1 MITYWNKQR
10 KQLNN
15 MPQDLDF
22 SAVHFGYRH
31 FQAKKWQPRHSF
43 IYLNGRRMITFF
55 YDWNIFERR
64 LSDKWGFCI
73 GIVSGFLSSIFFT
86 VSFSAIEWNTS
97 TWNWTPSR
105 SLQISISMTLFIWR
119 RSEATMG
126 NAIHME
132 IFQKREIRLVLP
144 ATGVLLHYC

>member
-1 MITYWNKQR
+1 MTTQTVLY
-10 KQLNN
+10 
-15 MPQDLDF
+15 
-22 SAVHFGYRH
+22 S
-31 FQAKKWQPRHSF
+31 
-43 IYLNGRRMITFF
+43 NGRRMTTFF
-55 YDWNIFERR
+55 YEWNIFERR

-73 GIVSGFLSSIFFT
+73 DIVSDFLSSIFFT

-119 RSEATMG
+119 RCEATMG

-144 ATGVLLHYC
+144 ATGVLPHYCKATEWNYRYIKISKVSEMFMDSQRLCVLS